1 MKPLFLATLL
11 SLSFHGAATA
21 QSCMVQLHI
30 LGAGQDAGAPQIG
43 NKADKAW
50 QNESERLLAT
60 SLALTDLRTGSRYLF
75 EATPDIREQLHT
87 LDETVPPHHGSLG
100 INGVFLTHAHIGHY
114 AGLMFFGHES
124 AGTQDI
130 PVFAMPRMKAFLE
143 KNGPWSQLVD
153 YSNIKIQELTDQK
166 AQSLGNGLNVIPIQV
181 PHRDEYSETV
191 AFIITGPSKSALFVP
206 DIDSWD
212 EWQADYGISI
222 EELIQDV
229 DLAFLD
235 ATFFDDFELPGRD
248 MSKIPH
254 PRVKHSIDRF
264 AKLRKEHHSKVHFI
278 HFNHSNPIRFETSE
292 EHQYVLD
299 QGFNIAKRGQQFCL
313 SDED

>member
-1 MKPLFLATLL
+1 MRLPVLTVLFLLA
-11 SLSFHGAATA
+11 FHHQVAA
-21 QSCMVQLHI
+21 QSCTVQLHV

-43 NKADKAW
+43 NNEDKAW
-50 QNESERLLAT
+50 QDREERLLAT
-60 SLALTDLRTGSRYLF
+60 ALALTDHQTGNRYLF
-75 EATPDIREQLHT
+75 EATPDLREQLHL
-87 LDETVPPHHGSLG
+87 LDQSAPPTHGALG

-124 AGTQDI
+124 AGTQNL

-143 KNGPWSQLVD
+143 NNGPWSQLVN
-153 YSNIKIQELTDQK
+153 YNNIKLHPLTNQRT
-166 AQSLGNGLNVIPIQV
+166 QLLNDKLSVTPIQV

-191 AFIITGPSKSALFVP
+191 AFIIKGPSKSALFIP

-212 EWQADYGISI
+212 EWQTDHGISI
-222 EELIQDV
+222 ESLVQEV

-254 PRVKHSIDRF
+254 PRVKGSIKRF
-264 AKLRKEHHSKVHFI
+264 SKLSEAHQQKIYFI
-278 HFNHSNPIRFETSE
+278 HYNHSNPIRFKGSAAY
-292 EHQYVLD
+292 QYVVEN
-299 QGFNIAKRGQQFCL
+299 GFHIAQRGQRFCL

>member
-1 MKPLFLATLL
+1 MKPLLLATLL
-11 SLSFHGAATA
+11 AFSSHGAAAA
-21 QSCMVQLHI
+21 QSCTVQLHV
-30 LGAGQDAGAPQIG
+30 LGVGQDAGAPQIG
-43 NKADKAW
+43 NNRDKAW
-50 QNESERLLAT
+50 QNEEEQLLAT
-60 SLALTDLRTGSRYLF
+60 ALALTDTRTGNRYLF
-75 EATPDIREQLHT
+75 EATPDIREQLHA
-87 LDETVPPHHGSLG
+87 LDTVTPPQHGSLG
-100 INGVFLTHAHIGHY
+100 INSVFLTHAHIGHY

-143 KNGPWSQLVD
+143 ANGPWSQLVN
-153 YSNIKIQELTDQK
+153 YNNIDLHQLTNQK
-166 AQSLGNGLNVIPIQV
+166 AQRLANDLGVTPVQV

-191 AFIITGPSKSALFVP
+191 AFIIQGPSKSALFVP

-212 EWQADYGISI
+212 EWQMDHGISI
-222 EELIQDV
+222 EHLVQEV
-229 DLAFLD
+229 DFAFLD

-254 PRVKHSIDRF
+254 PRVEATIQR
-264 AKLRKEHHSKVHFI
+264 LTTLPKEHHAKVHFI
-278 HFNHSNPIRFETSE
+278 HFNHSNPVRFNASK

-313 SDED
+313 SNED